1 MRHPVSFW
9 RSAYSVFT
17 SLLSQ
22 RYLVWQL
29 TRRDVAAR
37 YRGSMLGIL
46 WSIFQPLMMLAVYSF
61 VFGVVFRARWP
72 ELADAG
78 GRGSG
83 FQFTVVLFAGLIF
96 HGFLSECLGRAPRLV
111 LENAS
116 YVKKLVFPL
125 EVLSWSVVGKGLIH
139 LGIGLLLL
147 LAFYILAFRSLQ
159 WTIVYVPLV
168 VAPFALLVA
177 GLVWGIAALGVFVRD
192 IDQVI
197 GVLVI
202 ALLFLSPIFFPL
214 SAVPEILR
222 PFIYLNPL
230 TFVVGQARD
239 ILLWGRYPDWA
250 GLAAYTGVALTIAW
264 LGFYV
269 FARLRRAF
277 ADVM

>member
-1 MRHPVSFW
+1 MRQPVSFW
-9 RSAYSVFT
+9 CSAYGVFT

-29 TRRDVAAR
+29 TKRDVAAR
-37 YRGSMLGIL
+37 YRGSMLGIM
-46 WSIFQPLMMLAVYSF
+46 WSVFQPLMMLAVYSF

-72 ELADAG
+72 ELTEAG
-78 GRGSG
+78 AGQSR
-83 FQFTVVLFAGLIF
+83 FQFAVVLFSGLVF
-96 HGFLSECLGRAPRLV
+96 HGFLSECLHRAPRLV
-111 LENAS
+111 LQNAN

-125 EVLSWSVVGKGLIH
+125 EILPWSVVGKALVQ
-139 LGIGLLLL
+139 LGISLLIL
-147 LAFYILAFRSLQ
+147 LAFCTVTFHSVQ
-159 WTIVYVPLV
+159 WTIVYLPFVL
-168 VAPFALLVA
+168 APFVVLAA

-202 ALLFLSPIFFPL
+202 ALLFLSPIFFPI

-230 TFVVGQARD
+230 TFVVDQARD
-239 ILLWGRYPDWA
+239 VLLWGRYPDWT
-250 GLAAYTGVALTIAW
+250 GLAAYTGVALVIAW
-264 LGFYV
+264 FGFYV

-277 ADVM
+277 ADVL